1 MVRSAMM
8 GARVRRK
15 EDPRLITGS
24 SIYVD
29 DLQLRGMTHA
39 AFYRSP
45 FAHATITNIDT
56 SAARAAPGVIAVYTN
71 EELREFCGTMIDK
84 VGSEGVPPEEDPP
97 IPTPEV
103 QPMAQGKV
111 RWVGEPVVVVLAE
124 SAAQARDAVELIS
137 IDFEE
142 LPAAINCEAAMADGA
157 PQIWE
162 EVKNNIGVHKIHTTG
177 DVDAAFRDADV
188 TISQRIISQ
197 RVIPLA
203 MEGRATTV
211 APDPLTGGL
220 TAWTSTQAPHWWRNE
235 IAGRIGLSQS
245 KFRVIAPEVGGG
257 FGSKISSYQDDLV
270 VSALANKHKRTVK
283 WIEDR
288 TENMVGTHHGRAQI
302 ADIELAAT
310 NDGKITG
317 MRLHVIQDAGGYQ
330 RGLDLVEFTATMACG
345 CYAIPALMTDVKAV
359 YTNTMAVGAY
369 RGAGRPEAA
378 YYIER
383 GIDILAAEARQRSRR
398 GTQDQLHR
406 PRSVPLHHRDRREI

>member
-29 DLQLRGMTHA
+29 DLQLKNMTHA

-45 FAHATITNIDT
+45 YAHATITDIDT

-157 PQIWE
+157 PQ
-162 EVKNNIGVHKIHTTG
+162 
-177 DVDAAFRDADV
+177 
-188 TISQRIISQ
+188 
-197 RVIPLA
+197 LA
-203 MEGRATTV
+203 MGRNDA
-211 APDPLTGGL
+211 
-220 TAWTSTQAPHWWRNE
+220 R
-235 IAGRIGLSQS
+235 R
-245 KFRVIAPEVGGG
+245 R
-257 FGSKISSYQDDLV
+257 
-270 VSALANKHKRTVK
+270 
-283 WIEDR
+283 
-288 TENMVGTHHGRAQI
+288 RA
-302 ADIELAAT
+302 
-310 NDGKITG
+310 
-317 MRLHVIQDAGGYQ
+317 R
-330 RGLDLVEFTATMACG
+330 R
-345 CYAIPALMTDVKAV
+345 
-359 YTNTMAVGAY
+359 
-369 RGAGRPEAA
+369 
-378 YYIER
+378 
-383 GIDILAAEARQRSRR
+383 RSRR
-398 GTQDQLHR
+398 NDSLITRTYQELNDVGKRYL
-406 PRSVPLHHRDRREI
+406 VPAGPACR